1 LFYASSHQSPLYPG
15 TGAASETGV
24 DHNIVNVP
32 LPRGCD
38 SALFRARIESGML
51 PAVRDFDPQLIIISA
66 GFDAHRLDPLA
77 GLNLE
82 DSDFHW
88 ITTEL
93 VRIANAACEGRIVSI
108 LEGGYSLE
116 ALASGTTVHVRA
128 LMNTASD

>member
-1 LFYASSHQSPLYPG
+1 
-15 TGAASETGV
+15 
-24 DHNIVNVP
+24 
-32 LPRGCD
+32 
-38 SALFRARIESGML
+38 ML

-116 ALASGTTVHVRA
+116 ALATGTTVHVRA
-128 LMNTASD
+128 LMNTASDLAFNSSRCARLPTSPAGS